1 MVELSINR
9 HFDHRFRAASSLN
22 WQPVMT
28 THLPML
34 TIPSQHTL
42 CQNKPQL
49 ARLDIRVNMS
59 LCLSST
65 YITSDLL
72 SRKFR
77 RINLPRSDISMHS
90 LYCKITCSTATDA
103 VRVALLDESNLARN
117 STCQADYTANLTH
130 ITYTHAAAPPP

>member
-1 MVELSINR
+1 MVLVQVKQVLQIFHHRRRVALELLNRWSVSENAVDCVLDLTAVELSINR

-49 ARLDIRVNMS
+49 ARLNI
-59 LCLSST
+59 
-65 YITSDLL
+65 Y
-72 SRKFR
+72 
-77 RINLPRSDISMHS
+77 
-90 LYCKITCSTATDA
+90 
-103 VRVALLDESNLARN
+103 
-117 STCQADYTANLTH
+117 
-130 ITYTHAAAPPP
+130 